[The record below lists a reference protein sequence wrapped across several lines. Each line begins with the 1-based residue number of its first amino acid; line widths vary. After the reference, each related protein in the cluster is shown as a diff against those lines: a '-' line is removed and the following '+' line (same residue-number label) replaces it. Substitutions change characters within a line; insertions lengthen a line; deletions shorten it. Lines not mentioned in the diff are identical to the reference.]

1 MREDLG
7 GFLAAQAAG
16 RGRLAPARLRGRDR
30 RRAALAERIGNRQLI
45 LSGRVDRVDAGPAG
59 LRIVDYKTGKL
70 GKDGYPEP
78 PSLAGGKNLQLAYY
92 ARALA
97 AERTRSGEPAADV
110 HAAYLGVSTASG
122 FRAIA
127 WEPRHFERA
136 EAEFQRVVEGRH
148 RLASSAAS
156 SSRSRTRRSAPSSAT
171 SARSAARAARGSS
184 SASRATRGRCT
195 PPSGARARPSRMP
208 RRPNE
213 RAGTRAGRRAD
224 RSRGAQ

>member
-7 GFLAAQAAG
+7 GFLAAQAAEEG
-16 RGRLAPARLRGRDR
+16 GWRPRVFE
-30 RRAALAERIGNRQLI
+30 AEIGGGQPLIETIGSRQLI
-45 LSGRVDRVDAGPAG
+45 LSGRVDRVDAGPEG

-97 AERTRSGEPAADV
+97 AERARSGEPVANV

-136 EAEFQRVVEGRH
+136 EAEFQRVVEGVVGGIERGEFFQVENQTFCTQQCDF
-148 RLASSAAS
+148 SALCG
-156 SSRSRTRRSAPSSAT
+156 P
-171 SARSAARAARGSS
+171 G
-184 SASRATRGRCT
+184 
-195 PPSGARARPSRMP
+195 RARLIERKSGDP
-208 RRPNE
+208 RAVHAAEWRSGTAFPD
-213 RAGTRAGRRAD
+213 AGGPGEDAE
-224 RSRGAQ
+224 